1 MKFEKL
7 GKQLDKQVA
16 EAEVEVDKTKKD
28 FNGLSKT
35 SKYIIYGLIGLV
47 VLGFGSCA
55 LRGCGK
61 TNTPIQVTQIVAPVE
76 QVISQQPQPVVVQ
89 QGSNTGDMIM
99 AGALGYMI
107 GQTMSNGQVFNG
119 HNAPTKVVNNH
130 VYYVG
135 ADSKTVDK
143 AIIDKK
149 VETSKPATPINQ
161 KSVDQKNIKKEA
173 DKVAE
178 TEKAKMKAEAEQ
190 KVKQEKLKADLKA
203 KQTVRSPTPVT
214 SKPSG
219 GFKSFSKGRK

>member
-1 MKFEKL
+1 MKFEEL
-7 GKQLDKQVA
+7 GKKVDKQVA
-16 EAEVEVDKTKKD
+16 EAEVEVDKTKKE
-28 FNGLSKT
+28 FKRLSKT
-35 SKYIIYGLIGLV
+35 SKYIVYGLVGLV

-55 LRGCGK
+55 LKGCGK
-61 TNTPIQVTQIVAPVE
+61 TNTPTQVTQTVAPVE
-76 QVISQQPQPVVVQ
+76 QVVSQQPQPVVVQ

-135 ADSKTVDK
+135 ASGKVVDK
-143 AIIDKK
+143 ATVDKK
-149 VETSKPATPINQ
+149 VETSKPVTPINQ
-161 KSVDQKNIKKEA
+161 KSVDQKSIKKEA

-178 TEKAKMKAEAEQ
+178 AEKAKMKAETEQ
-190 KVKQEKLKADLKA
+190 KAKQEKLKADLKA
-203 KQTVRSPTPVT
+203 KQTVRSTTPVT